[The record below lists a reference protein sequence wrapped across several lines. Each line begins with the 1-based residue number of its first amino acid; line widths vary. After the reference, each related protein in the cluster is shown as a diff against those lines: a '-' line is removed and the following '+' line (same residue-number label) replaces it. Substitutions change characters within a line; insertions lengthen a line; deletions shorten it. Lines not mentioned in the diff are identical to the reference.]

1 MLKNI
6 CLFLLLSCSF
16 AFSQI
21 KNGVV
26 QYGIKTLFDPS
37 EENLDVVKNEL
48 DKTTKA
54 TALYTFTLNFTP
66 KESYFYINPAIG
78 IDDQTKEDFCSMAM
92 VKSKFYVA
100 PSQNQYRH
108 DGFISGNEYIMN
120 YEQKTDWE
128 LTNETKIINGYTCYK
143 ATSIRHNSNGW
154 DDNPKFTIT
163 AWYTPKI
170 PVAYGPN
177 GYHGLPGLILELQ
190 TYSTTLYVK
199 KIDLNLEKDP
209 AIDRLEKGKVLTN
222 DELVDIILNKG
233 PQEFRA
239 MVENDIKTRK
249 IKSAKIEK
257 RIAAKKAFKNSTN

>member
-6 CLFLLLSCSF
+6 SLLLLLSCSF

-26 QYGIKTLFDPS
+26 QYGIKTLYDPD
-37 EENLDVVKNEL
+37 EETLDVVKSEL

-54 TALYTFTLNFTP
+54 TVLYTFNLKFTP
-66 KESYFYINPAIG
+66 KESYFYVNPSMPVDG
-78 IDDQTKEDFCSMAM
+78 QTIEDFCSLVM
-92 VKSKFYVA
+92 VESKFYVA
-100 PSQNQYRH
+100 PTKNQYRH
-108 DGFISGNEYIMN
+108 DGLLCGNEYLIN
-120 YEQKTDWE
+120 YEQKSDWE

-143 ATSIRHNSNGW
+143 ATSIKHNSNGW

-190 TYSTTLYVK
+190 TYTTTLYVK
-199 KIDLNLEKDP
+199 KIDLNLDKDP
-209 AIDRLEKGKVLTN
+209 AIDRLEKGKVLTQ
-222 DELVDIILNKG
+222 EEVREIIFNKT
-233 PQEFRA
+233 PQEFRG
-239 MVENDIKTRK
+239 MVENDIKARK
-249 IKSAKIEK
+249 IKSDEIEK
-257 RIAAKKAFKNSTN
+257 RIAAKKAAKTTTN